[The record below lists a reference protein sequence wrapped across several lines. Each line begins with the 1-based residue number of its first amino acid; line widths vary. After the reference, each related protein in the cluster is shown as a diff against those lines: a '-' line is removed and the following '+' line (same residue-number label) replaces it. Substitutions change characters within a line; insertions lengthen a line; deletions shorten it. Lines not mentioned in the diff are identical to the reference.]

1 MKRLEKIVTV
11 LVIIAL
17 LGALA
22 STLNTYIQAELWGWY
37 DAGYDDAL
45 EDLGIVYI
53 NGELYLEDCLVGYSR
68 TELDRSNLSGYN
80 IGEGGALNAN

>member
-22 STLNTYIQAELWGWY
+22 STLNTYIQGELWGWY
-37 DAGYDDAL
+37 DSGYDDAL
-45 EDLGIVYI
+45 EDMGVVII
-53 NGELYLEDCLVGYSR
+53 NGRIYLEDCPIGYTR
-68 TELDRSNLSGYN
+68 DYLKGVE
-80 IGEGGALNAN
+80 